1 VSKKASAKAPDS
13 KPVPIVVLG
22 RNKRA
27 RHDYQVDETI
37 EAGLALAGSEVKSI
51 RNGRVNLIDSFADIS
66 KGEAW
71 LHQMDVTSYSWA
83 HSRNH
88 EARRRRKLLMHRR
101 EIDRLDGKLRQK
113 GYTLVPLQIYDKGG
127 KIKVELALVTGKQ
140 DWDRRED
147 LKKQDATREINRAMA
162 SRRR

>member
-1 VSKKASAKAPDS
+1 MLA
-13 KPVPIVVLG
+13 

-27 RHDYQVDETI
+27 RHDYQVAETV
-37 EAGLALAGSEVKSI
+37 EAGLVLEGSEVKSI
-51 RNGRVNLIDSFADIS
+51 RNGKVNLTDAFADIS
-66 KGEAW
+66 KGEVW
-71 LHQMDVTSYSWA
+71 LHQMDVSTYTWA
-83 HSRNH
+83 HIRNH

-113 GYTLVPLQIYDKGG
+113 GFTIVPLAIYDKGG

>member
-1 VSKKASAKAPDS
+1 MSKKAAASDS
-13 KPVPIVVLG
+13 NEAIKVLA

-27 RHDYQVDETI
+27 RHDYQVAETI
-37 EAGLALAGSEVKSI
+37 EAGLVLEGSEVKSI
-51 RNGRVNLIDSFADIS
+51 RNGRVNLTDAFADIS
-66 KGEAW
+66 KGEVW
-71 LHQMDVTSYSWA
+71 LHQMDVSTYTWA
-83 HSRNH
+83 HIRNH

-113 GYTLVPLQIYDKGG
+113 GFTIVPLAIYDKGG
-127 KIKVELALVTGKQ
+127 KIKVELALVSGKQ